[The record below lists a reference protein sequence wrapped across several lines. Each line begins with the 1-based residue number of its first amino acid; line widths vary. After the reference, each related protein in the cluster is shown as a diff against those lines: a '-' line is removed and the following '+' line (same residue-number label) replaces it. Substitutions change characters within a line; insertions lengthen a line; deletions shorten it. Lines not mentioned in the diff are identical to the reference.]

1 MCCPVR
7 RGRLRMYEQLNVRM
21 TRNRVMLGLAAS
33 LAFAAFGA
41 YVGQYLP
48 PALYF
53 PLWFVEIGMMVTAM
67 VVRRRRIVGWTFLFA
82 FTLLS
87 GMTVT
92 PILIVY
98 AQALGVRVVEEAF
111 FVTAGAFALSAF
123 IASRRGVDF
132 GWMGMFA
139 SVGLIGLLLL
149 ALVSVF
155 FPLGGAL
162 QIIYTY
168 LGISV
173 FVGFMLFDLNRLTR
187 YGVLPE
193 QVPMMVLNLYLD
205 FLNLFLFI
213 LQLLGLNVQARR

>member
-1 MCCPVR
+1 
-7 RGRLRMYEQLNVRM
+7 MYEQLDLRM
-21 TRNRVMLGLAAS
+21 TRNRVLFGLAAS
-33 LAFAAFGA
+33 LAFAAVGA
-41 YVGQYLP
+41 YAGQFLP

-53 PLWFVEIGMMVTAM
+53 PLWIVEMGMMIAAA
-67 VVRRRRIVGWTFLFA
+67 VVRRRRLVGWTFLFV

-98 AQALGVRVVEEAF
+98 SQALGIQVVEEAF

-139 SVGLIGLLLL
+139 SVGLIVLLLL
-149 ALVSVF
+149 GVVSLF
-155 FPLGGAL
+155 FPLGGTL
-162 QIIYTY
+162 QLIYTY

-187 YGVLPE
+187 YGISPE

-213 LQLLGLNVQARR
+213 LRLLGLNVQSRR

>member
-1 MCCPVR
+1 
-7 RGRLRMYEQLNVRM
+7 MYEQLDLRM
-21 TRNRVMLGLAAS
+21 TRNRVLFGLAAS
-33 LAFAAFGA
+33 LAFAAVGA
-41 YVGQYLP
+41 YAGQFLP

-53 PLWFVEIGMMVTAM
+53 PLWIVEMGMMIAAA
-67 VVRRRRIVGWTFLFA
+67 VVRRRRLVGWTFLFV

-98 AQALGVRVVEEAF
+98 SQALGIQVVEEAF

-139 SVGLIGLLLL
+139 SVGLIVLLLL
-149 ALVSVF
+149 GVVSLF

-162 QIIYTY
+162 QLIYTY

-187 YGVLPE
+187 YGISPE

-213 LQLLGLNVQARR
+213 LRLLGLNVQSRR